1 MIIYSKIYKI
11 LKVKQLKIVI
21 LALIFF
27 SFGYRFNFNTK
38 ESIAGTLKENLVNSS
53 NLLPKYQLGPGDKLL
68 IRIFGYEDFNSEVI
82 VLPDGTINLNRIG
95 PINVNDLTLDEVKT
109 KLSLSYSKILRQP
122 IIYADLLEPR
132 PIRVAISGEVNR
144 PGIYSFDIKDENN
157 LINNDGRERTTI
169 KTNGWPTLV
178 DAIQKAGGI
187 TNKGDL
193 RDVHL
198 IRRDKNSTNIETI
211 KVNYWETLNKGIPIK
226 NYYIY
231 DGDSVRILP
240 IKSRNDNELFTIA
253 SSTFSPDTISVNI
266 VGEVYNP
273 GLKKIKTN
281 SPLSQAILSAGG
293 FTKKSNKNKIA
304 LIRMNQNGTIS
315 KFFYKYNLLKKNDS
329 FINPIL
335 INGDVII
342 VEKTILSNSTEN
354 IKNLVEP
361 ISALVT
367 PLTIYK
373 FFTD

>member
-1 MIIYSKIYKI
+1 MKK
-11 LKVKQLKIVI
+11 LKVIFLCLI
-21 LALIFF
+21 LFL
-27 SFGYRFNFNTK
+27 GY
-38 ESIAGTLKENLVNSS
+38 EINLYNGKSLANAYEDNPSSS
-53 NLLPKYQLGPGDKLL
+53 NNFLPKYRLGPGDKLL

-82 VLPDGTINLNRIG
+82 VLPDGTINLNRVG
-95 PINVNDLTLDEVKT
+95 AINVNDLTIDEAKI
-109 KLSLSYSKILRQP
+109 KLSNSFSKILRQP

-144 PGIYSFDIKDENN
+144 PGIYSFDIKGENN
-157 LINNDGRERTTI
+157 LINNDGRDRTTI

-178 DAIQKAGGI
+178 DAIQRAGGI

-193 RDVHL
+193 RNVNL
-198 IRRDKNSTNIETI
+198 IRREKLLSEIETI
-211 KVNYWETLNKGIPIK
+211 EVNYWETLNKGKPIK

-231 DGDSVRILP
+231 DGDTVRILP
-240 IKSRNDNELFTIA
+240 IAYRDDNELFTIA

-273 GLKKIKTN
+273 GLKTIKTN
-281 SPLSQAILSAGG
+281 SPLSQAILTAGG
-293 FTKKSNKNKIA
+293 LTKKSKKNKIA
-304 LIRMNQNGTIS
+304 LIRMNQNGTINKS
-315 KFFYKYNLLKKNDS
+315 YYKYELSKKNDTL
-329 FINPIL
+329 IDPIL

-342 VEKTILSNSTEN
+342 IEKNALANNTEN

-373 FFTD
+373 FFSD